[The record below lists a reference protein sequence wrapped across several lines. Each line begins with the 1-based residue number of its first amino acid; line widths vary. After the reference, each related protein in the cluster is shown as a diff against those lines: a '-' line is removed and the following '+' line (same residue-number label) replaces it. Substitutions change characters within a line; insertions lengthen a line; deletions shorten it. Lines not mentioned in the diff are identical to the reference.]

1 MERTESTSGGLPAP
15 SPEVLEKPVRRR
27 FTAEYKRRIL
37 AEADACTEPGMLGGL
52 LRREGLYSSHL
63 TTWRRQRDEGALAG
77 LTPKRRGRKA
87 KPKNPLADEV
97 ARLQRENQRLQ
108 EKLRQAELIIDVQK
122 KVAPRKAWEEGI
134 LSFGADE
141 TSHRN
146 PVRARAR
153 PAERNRQPEA
163 SLAWCSGNRRCEA

>member
-1 MERTESTSGGLPAP
+1 MERTESVVEGRTAP

-27 FTAEYKRRIL
+27 FTVEYKARIL
-37 AEADACTEPGMLGGL
+37 VEADACTEPGMLGEL

-97 ARLQRENQRLQ
+97 ARLQREKQRLKEQ
-108 EKLRQAELIIDVQK
+108 LRQAELIIDVQK
-122 KVAPRKAWEEGI
+122 KVSEMLSIPLKTPDGEEAG
-134 LSFGADE
+134 
-141 TSHRN
+141 
-146 PVRARAR
+146 
-153 PAERNRQPEA
+153 
-163 SLAWCSGNRRCEA
+163 